1 MKIIQEIRKQPNI
14 YLIKVNYEFLLLK
27 LSSHQ
32 LHDPNSEEFY
42 RLTSFSSIKIVRSVN
57 KLILFNVTF

>member
-1 MKIIQEIRKQPNI
+1 MKIIQEIRQQPYI

-32 LHDPNSEEFY
+32 LM
-42 RLTSFSSIKIVRSVN
+42 IQ
-57 KLILFNVTF
+57 ILKNFIA